1 MTGSIGRPSDDT
13 LWRSVEDTLRT
24 VVLPAVDDE
33 FARSAVIQLVGMVR
47 YARERGDDPSEAR
60 IRALSVALDEL
71 AAAGH
76 LRSSWP
82 RDAAP
87 HPKAVY
93 EVAAAELAAVVA
105 RTDSASAA
113 VRQKLRPLLVADL
126 DADLA
131 GNAVLLDAFR
141 GKLPAD

>member
-1 MTGSIGRPSDDT
+1 MTGSIGRPSDDA

-33 FARSAVIQLVGMVR
+33 FARAAVIQLVGMAR

-60 IRALSVALDEL
+60 TRALSVALDEL
-71 AAAGH
+71 AAAGN

-82 RDAAP
+82 REAAP

-105 RTDSASAA
+105 GTDSASAA